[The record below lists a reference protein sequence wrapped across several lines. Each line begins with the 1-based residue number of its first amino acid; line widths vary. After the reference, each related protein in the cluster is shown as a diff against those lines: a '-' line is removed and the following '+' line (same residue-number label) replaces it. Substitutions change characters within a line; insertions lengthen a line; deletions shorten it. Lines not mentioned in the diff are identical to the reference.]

1 MKLGEIVV
9 LTGNYNFT
17 KFHQN
22 QMKNKKVLSIARFSD
37 QNLKVLVELWKSYI
51 VHSLWSW
58 VMFIDLVWS
67 KSMRNAQLHK
77 LWWQL
82 TNNNI
87 NWGMRFPKFICNN
100 CEKNFSCWWHYHF
113 YDEICQKKFQTSSSQ
128 SRPTIQF

>member
-1 MKLGEIVV
+1 MKL
-9 LTGNYNFT
+9 FT
-17 KFHQN
+17 KFHQIR
-22 QMKNKKVLSIARFSD
+22 MKNKKVLLIARFNV

-87 NWGMRFPKFICNN
+87 NWGMRFPLNLFELIVAKWFFFLLTLSLY
-100 CEKNFSCWWHYHF
+100 E
-113 YDEICQKKFQTSSSQ
+113 DICQKNIPILLHKDFWSFIVHFE
-128 SRPTIQF
+128 PLLWW